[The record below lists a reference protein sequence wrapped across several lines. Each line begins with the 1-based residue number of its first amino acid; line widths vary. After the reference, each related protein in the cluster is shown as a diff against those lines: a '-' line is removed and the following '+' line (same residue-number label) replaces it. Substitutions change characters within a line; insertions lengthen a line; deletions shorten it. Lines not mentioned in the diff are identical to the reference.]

1 MKRCISMALVLAL
14 LTAAFPL
21 HSLAEE
27 AEIVSEF
34 VETEVA
40 PAEAAGDTG
49 LTVEGEA
56 PEAEPAP
63 EAAEATQEPPAFE
76 EAPDD
81 YARISAAAVLYGDTD
96 GAAPIAEIDAGSTVL
111 VTEEGPLTG
120 IALFTER
127 GVIAGYVDAA
137 CLERM
142 DAAATAAYMD
152 AAAETAVAL
161 YEDDLSKPLVLCG
174 CVFIDSPAAVQAEAD
189 AQIAEEAELA
199 LTAADNTEDA
209 ENTEDAGEATPKAA
223 TAIKLSLTAV
233 SIGVGEKYEGLS
245 ATASPADS
253 SLTEITWSSSDKT
266 VAKVSSKTGKL
277 TGVKAGECTVTAKT
291 ADGLKASCK
300 VTVAKKPKKV
310 SLSESELALSVDMK
324 ARLTASVPTG
334 CASGKLTF
342 ESSKPSVV
350 SVSEKGKL
358 VALKK
363 GSATITVTTYNGKT
377 ATCKVTVTKAPA
389 SLAFSADSLSIAP
402 KQKVTLKTTAK
413 TAAGDTTPASI
424 TFAIDETSPDA
435 GCIKLD
441 AATGSVKGVRKGQ
454 AIVTATTHN
463 GLVARCTVS
472 VDVAP
477 KSVKT
482 NLSSVSIGVGEKY
495 DGLSAKLTP
504 PSDST
509 TCATWIR
516 WSSSNKKVA
525 KVNATTGVI
534 TGVKAG
540 SATITVTAA
549 GGKTAT
555 CKVTVAKKPKK
566 VSLSESKLTL
576 TVGMKAALT
585 ASVPKGYASGK
596 LTFESSKPKYVS
608 VDGKGNLVALK
619 KGSSTITVTTYN
631 GKTAT
636 CKVTVKKAP
645 ASLTLSSEKISIAVD
660 QKVVLKATA
669 KSASGNST
677 PADITFAIDKS
688 SPDAGC
694 IKLYTSSATI
704 KGVRKGQAI
713 VTATTQ
719 NGIVARCTVTV
730 DVAPKSVKVNQ
741 SSVSIGLN
749 EKYKGL
755 AAVLT
760 PPSGSKTCATTVSW
774 SSSDKSIVKVS
785 ASTGTI
791 TGMKKGTATITVKTP
806 NGKTATCKVTVKKA
820 PTGLTVKPENGALK
834 VGQTGKYE
842 VSQSPGDCAGHL
854 TYKCS
859 DETIADVDDE
869 GYITALAPGKV
880 TITVST
886 YNGISKKVSLE
897 VNESSDDDGDVGS
910 DQIAPSG
917 NAKKLEYV
925 ITIALT
931 QKGKPY
937 VYGSGYSNDPNPRG
951 FDCSGFVYWCYLHIG
966 IRLKDSAYKQ
976 GYDDSLKKI
985 TDKDDLR
992 RGDLL
997 YFNTNHG
1004 DDDLSDHAALYLGD
1018 GKFIHASSSK
1028 GVIVSDMSVSGSYYD
1043 RVFSWGRRV
1052 LE

>member
-189 AQIAEEAELA
+189 AQIAEEAELV

-377 ATCKVTVTKAPA
+377 ATCKVTV
-389 SLAFSADSLSIAP
+389 
-402 KQKVTLKTTAK
+402 
-413 TAAGDTTPASI
+413 
-424 TFAIDETSPDA
+424 
-435 GCIKLD
+435 
-441 AATGSVKGVRKGQ
+441 
-454 AIVTATTHN
+454 
-463 GLVARCTVS
+463 
-472 VDVAP
+472 
-477 KSVKT
+477 
-482 NLSSVSIGVGEKY
+482 
-495 DGLSAKLTP
+495 
-504 PSDST
+504 
-509 TCATWIR
+509 
-516 WSSSNKKVA
+516 
-525 KVNATTGVI
+525 
-534 TGVKAG
+534 
-540 SATITVTAA
+540 
-549 GGKTAT
+549 
-555 CKVTVAKKPKK
+555 
-566 VSLSESKLTL
+566 
-576 TVGMKAALT
+576 
-585 ASVPKGYASGK
+585 
-596 LTFESSKPKYVS
+596 
-608 VDGKGNLVALK
+608 
-619 KGSSTITVTTYN
+619 
-631 GKTAT
+631 
-636 CKVTVKKAP
+636 KKAP

-694 IKLYTSSATI
+694 IKLYASSATI

-842 VSQSPGDCAGHL
+842 VSQSPSDCAGHL

-925 ITIALT
+925 ITVALT